1 MKNSPEIQF
10 HLRALLPWK
19 LENYVKIIFAMELMD
34 LHASVG
40 NGKSGRCA
48 SSSAI
53 NHLQTTAPA
62 SAPIKKNIFGNQF
75 AIERFFTPEKATTQ
89 KYEINFHE

>member
-1 MKNSPEIQF
+1 
-10 HLRALLPWK
+10 
-19 LENYVKIIFAMELMD
+19 MELMD

-62 SAPIKKNIFGNQF
+62 SAPIKKKTFFGNQF

-89 KYEINFHE
+89 KYEINFHEWSFLDRSFSGISVFLLLEIR